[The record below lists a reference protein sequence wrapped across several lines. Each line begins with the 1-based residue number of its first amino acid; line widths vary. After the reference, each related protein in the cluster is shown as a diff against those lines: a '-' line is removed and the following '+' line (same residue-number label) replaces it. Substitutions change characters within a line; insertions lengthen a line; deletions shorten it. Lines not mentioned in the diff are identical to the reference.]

1 MRACCVICL
10 CHVTN
15 GWTIDTSGDF
25 VVEFYM
31 ATVYLEV

>member
-1 MRACCVICL
+1 VYHESLL
-10 CHVTN
+10 CHLLMPMSPMA
-15 GWTIDTSGDF
+15 GRSGDF